1 MCQRPTSG
9 TPLCPS
15 TYTHQADGGKL
26 AEDLELSG
34 RMQEKT
40 TCGQDMENMEI
51 AIVESNEVD
60 DIYRDTECAEDID
73 HKHMRDEVYA
83 LTIDGPNII

>member
-1 MCQRPTSG
+1 
-9 TPLCPS
+9 
-15 TYTHQADGGKL
+15 
-26 AEDLELSG
+26 
-34 RMQEKT
+34 
-40 TCGQDMENMEI
+40 MENMEI